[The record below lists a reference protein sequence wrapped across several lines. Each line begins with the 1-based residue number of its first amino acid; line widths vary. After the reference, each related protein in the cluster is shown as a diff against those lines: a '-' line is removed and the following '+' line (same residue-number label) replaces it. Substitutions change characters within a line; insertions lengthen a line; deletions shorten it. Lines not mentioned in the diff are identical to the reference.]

1 MAPDQLRTRAQNT
14 QELVFQSKP
23 RGLQPDHTAASS
35 NEPRRRQRDHRGRQ
49 RHHRHQQRH
58 HQINSDTT
66 DINSDIIEVDSD
78 ITGINSDTTAVVKC
92 VRHQHST
99 MSDAESTPLQPD
111 RPGEDHPFAV
121 DAPFEPAGDQPD
133 AIEELVAGY
142 ESGMTEQTLLGVTGS
157 GKTNTVSWVV
167 EEVDQPTLVIAHNKT
182 LAAQLYEEFR
192 ELFPDNAV
200 EYFVSYYDYY
210 QPEAYVEQT
219 DTYIDK
225 DMSINEEIE
234 RLRHSAT
241 RSLLTRDDVIVVA
254 SVSAIYGLGDPGNYR
269 ELALELT
276 TDQRID
282 RDELLARLVD
292 LNYERNDVD
301 FQQGSFRVRGDTV
314 EIFPMYGRYA
324 VRVEFWGDEIDRLL
338 KIDTL
343 SGEVQSTEPAALI
356 HPAEHYSIPDTTL
369 EQAIGEIEELMEER
383 VRHFERE
390 GDLVAAQR
398 IEERTTFDIEMLQE
412 TGYCSGIENYSVHMS
427 DRESGEAPYTLLD
440 YFPEDFL
447 CVVDES
453 HVTLPQIKGQ
463 FAGDKSRKDSL
474 VENGFRL
481 PTAYDNR
488 PLTFEE
494 FEKKTDRTLYVSAT
508 PGDYELDASEQVVEQ
523 IVRPTYLVDPAIE
536 TAPATG
542 QIDDLTERID
552 DRIDRGERTLV
563 TTLTKRMAEDLTDYL
578 DESGVNVAYMHDET
592 DTLERHELIRDLR
605 LGEIDVLVGINLL
618 REGLD
623 IPEVSL
629 VAILDADQ
637 EGFLRSETTLVQT
650 MGRAAR
656 NVNGEVV
663 LYADKR
669 TDAMEAAIEETQRRR
684 QIQREFNAEHGNE
697 PTTIEKAIGETNL
710 PGSKTDTDGVASE
723 EPTTDDEAARQIEQL
738 EDRMQAAANNLE
750 FELAADIRDRIRELR
765 QEFNLDGGDE
775 GVAPET
781 EPEF

>member
-1 MAPDQLRTRAQNT
+1 M
-14 QELVFQSKP
+14 
-23 RGLQPDHTAASS
+23 
-35 NEPRRRQRDHRGRQ
+35 
-49 RHHRHQQRH
+49 
-58 HQINSDTT
+58 SDTQ
-66 DINSDIIEVDSD
+66 S
-78 ITGINSDTTAVVKC
+78 G
-92 VRHQHST
+92 
-99 MSDAESTPLQPD
+99 PLQPD
-111 RPGEDHPFAV
+111 RPGDAQPFAV
-121 DAPFEPAGDQPD
+121 DAPFDPAGDQPE
-133 AIEELVAGY
+133 AIEQLVAGY
-142 ESGMTEQTLLGVTGS
+142 ESGMDEQTLLGVTGS

-167 EEVDQPTLVIAHNKT
+167 EELDSPTLVLAHNKT

-192 ELFPDNAV
+192 NLYPNNAV

-254 SVSAIYGLGDPGNYR
+254 SVSAIYGLGDPGVYR
-269 ELALELT
+269 DMALELSV
-276 TDQRID
+276 DQQID
-282 RDELLARLVD
+282 RDDLLARLVD

-301 FQQGSFRVRGDTV
+301 FSQGTFRVRGDTV

-343 SGEVQSTEPAALI
+343 AGEVKSTEPAALI
-356 HPAEHYSIPDTTL
+356 HPAEHYSIPDNTL
-369 EQAIGEIEELMEER
+369 EEAVAEIEGLMEER
-383 VRHFERE
+383 INYFERQ

-412 TGYCSGIENYSVHMS
+412 TGHCSGIENYSVHLS

-440 YFPEDFL
+440 YFPDDFL

-474 VENGFRL
+474 VDNGFRL

-494 FEKKTDRTLYVSAT
+494 FEEKTERLLYVSAT
-508 PGDYELDASEQVVEQ
+508 PGDYELDNSEQVVEQ
-523 IVRPTYLVDPAIE
+523 IVRPTHLVDPKVE
-536 TAPATG
+536 TVPATG
-542 QIDDLTERID
+542 QVEDLL
-552 DRIDRGERTLV
+552 DRIDERIERDERTLV
-563 TTLTKRMAEDLTDYL
+563 TTLTKRMAEDLTEYF
-578 DESGVNVAYMHDET
+578 DEAGVDVAYMHDET
-592 DTLERHELIRDLR
+592 DTLERHELIRSLR

-637 EGFLRSETTLVQT
+637 QGFLRSETTLVQT

-656 NVNGEVV
+656 NVNGEVI
-663 LYADKR
+663 LYADET
-669 TDAMEAAIEETQRRR
+669 TDAMAAAIDETQRRR
-684 QIQREFNAEHGNE
+684 RIQQEFNAEHGNS
-697 PTTIEKAIGETNL
+697 PTTIEKAVSETNL
-710 PGSKTDTDGVASE
+710 PGSKTDTSGLSSDAPS
-723 EPTTDDEAARQIEQL
+723 TDDEAQAQIERL
-738 EDRMQAAANNLE
+738 EERMGEAANNLE

-765 QEFNLDGGDE
+765 QSFDVDGEDL
-775 GVAPET
+775 GVEPEA

>member
-1 MAPDQLRTRAQNT
+1 MS
-14 QELVFQSKP
+14 EMQS
-23 RGLQPDHTAASS
+23 G
-35 NEPRRRQRDHRGRQ
+35 
-49 RHHRHQQRH
+49 
-58 HQINSDTT
+58 
-66 DINSDIIEVDSD
+66 
-78 ITGINSDTTAVVKC
+78 
-92 VRHQHST
+92 
-99 MSDAESTPLQPD
+99 PLQPD
-111 RPGEDHPFAV
+111 RPGEDRPFRV
-121 DAPFEPAGDQPD
+121 EAPFEPAGDQPA
-133 AIEELVAGY
+133 AIEQLVDGY
-142 ESGMTEQTLLGVTGS
+142 QNGMTEQTLLGVTGS
-157 GKTNTVSWVV
+157 GKTNTGSWVG
-167 EEVDQPTLVIAHNKT
+167 EEIDAPTLVLAHNKT

-192 ELFPDNAV
+192 NLFPDNAV

-210 QPEAYVEQT
+210 QPEAYMEQT

-254 SVSAIYGLGDPGNYR
+254 SVSAIYGLGDPATYR
-269 ELALELT
+269 DLALELSV
-276 TDQRID
+276 DQQID

-301 FQQGSFRVRGDTV
+301 FSQGTFRVRGDTV

-338 KIDTL
+338 KVDTL
-343 SGEVQSTEPAALI
+343 AGEVQSTEPAVLI
-356 HPAEHYSIPDTTL
+356 HPAEHYSMPDDTL
-369 EQAIGEIEELMEER
+369 QGAVDEIKELMNER
-383 VRHFERE
+383 VRYFERQ

-412 TGYCSGIENYSVHMS
+412 TGHCSGIENYSIHFS
-427 DRESGEAPYTLLD
+427 DRDSGEPPYTLLD
-440 YFPEDFL
+440 YFPDNFL

-463 FAGDKSRKDSL
+463 FGGDKSRKDSL

-494 FEKKTDRTLYVSAT
+494 FTEKTGRMLYVSAT
-508 PGDYELDASEQVVEQ
+508 PGEYELDNSAQVVEQ
-523 IVRPTYLVDPAIE
+523 IVRPTHLVDPKVE
-536 TAPATG
+536 TVPATG
-542 QIDDLTERID
+542 QVEDLLERITA
-552 DRIDRGERTLV
+552 RIDRDERTLV
-563 TTLTKRMAEDLTDYL
+563 TTLTKRMAEDLTEYF
-578 DESGVNVAYMHDET
+578 DEAGIEVAYMHDET
-592 DTLERHELIRDLR
+592 DTLERHELIRSLR

-629 VAILDADQ
+629 VASLDADQ
-637 EGFLRSETTLVQT
+637 QGFLRSETTLVQT

-656 NVNGEVV
+656 NVNGEVI
-663 LYADKR
+663 LYADET
-669 TDAMEAAIEETQRRR
+669 TDAMAAAIDETQRRR
-684 QIQREFNAEHGNE
+684 RIQQEFNAEHGNE
-697 PTTIEKAIGETNL
+697 PTTIDKAIGETNL
-710 PGSKTDTDGVASE
+710 PGSKTDTSGLATESPE
-723 EPTTDDEAARQIEQL
+723 TDDEAAAQIEQL
-738 EDRMQAAANNLE
+738 EARMQEAANNLE

-765 QEFNLDGGDE
+765 QAFDLDEDL
-775 GVAPET
+775 GVEPEA